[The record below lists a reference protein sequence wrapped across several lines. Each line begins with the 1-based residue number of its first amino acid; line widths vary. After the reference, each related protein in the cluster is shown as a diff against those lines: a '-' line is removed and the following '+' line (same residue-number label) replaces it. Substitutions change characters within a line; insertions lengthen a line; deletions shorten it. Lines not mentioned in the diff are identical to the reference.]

1 MSISDKVTFEWDPE
15 KARRNRIKHLV
26 SFELAREVWDNPLH
40 VIVPD
45 RVVDGEERWHAVGI
59 VGAVVLLVVVHTYPR
74 MNNDTVVRIIGARKA
89 TKQERQRYEQG
100 G

>member
-1 MSISDKVTFEWDPE
+1 MTFEWDPE

-26 SFELAREVWDNPLH
+26 SFELAREVWDDPLH

-45 RVVDGEERWHAVGI
+45 RVVDGEERWHAVGM

-74 MNNDTVVRIIGARKA
+74 MNNDSVVRIVGARKA